1 MIALLGKLFIKDHT
15 NTADESVRRAWG
27 TLCGVMGVV
36 LNIILC
42 IGKLLARTFSAPSP
56 SPPTP
61 STTSPT
67 R

>member
-1 MIALLGKLFIKDHT
+1 MIALLGRLFIKDHA

-36 LNIILC
+36 LEHAA
-42 IGKLLARTFSAPSP
+42 GMPFDDLLKQRVFDPLGI
-56 SPPTP
+56 
-61 STTSPT
+61 